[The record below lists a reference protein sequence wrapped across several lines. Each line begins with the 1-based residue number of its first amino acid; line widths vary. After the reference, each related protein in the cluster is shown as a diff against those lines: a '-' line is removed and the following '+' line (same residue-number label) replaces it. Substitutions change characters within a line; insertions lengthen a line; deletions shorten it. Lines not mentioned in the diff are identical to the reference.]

1 MKITPK
7 LKIGLRMQNLVFVV
21 LLLAIVG
28 ALAYLTRTYV
38 WQADWTAGGR
48 NSLTDASVK
57 LLKTLD
63 GPVTITAFARDNGQ
77 LRDAIRRF
85 IGKYQ
90 RADAKIALKF
100 VNPDTEPARVRDL
113 GITSNGELYVQ
124 YQGRSDKVSQLTEPA
139 LTNALLK
146 IARASA
152 SKVVFLTGHGERSPK
167 GHANFDYGQFAKALK
182 AKGFKVATLNLT
194 TTPKIPADTALLVIA
209 SPQANYLPG
218 EVKLI
223 QNYVAGGGNLLWL
236 HDPGPLH
243 GLAPLAKALDVHF
256 MKGTIVDA
264 TSRLFGVQDVRWLVL
279 AKYPPS
285 EITRHLDLE
294 TLIPGATAVQ
304 PDPDEKWRATPFLKS
319 RSLPRSWLESGKL
332 EGEIKFDKDAGDQ
345 GGPLDIGITL
355 ARPLAGLKQI
365 AESDGPVG
373 AAAGRD
379 HQKSRAALAP
389 TKDANTQGNTDPP
402 AKADPSQ
409 GDQRVVVI
417 GDGDFLANAYLG
429 NGGNLDLGLNI
440 FNWLSGNDNFIDIN
454 VPPAPDKHLVLSQVG
469 QSLLGAGFLIALPLL
484 LLLYGGLIWFRR
496 RRA

>member
-21 LLLAIVG
+21 LLLAIAG

-38 WQADWTAGGR
+38 WQADWTASGR
-48 NSLTDASVK
+48 NSLTNASVK

-63 GPVTITAFARDNGQ
+63 GPVTITAFARQNRQ

-90 RADAKIALKF
+90 RADSKVTLKF

-113 GITSNGELYVQ
+113 GISSNGELYVQ

-152 SKVVFLTGHGERSPK
+152 SKIVFLTGHGERSPK
-167 GHANFDYGQFAKALK
+167 GHANFDYGQFAKSLK

-194 TTPKIPADTALLVIA
+194 THPKIPADTALLVIA

-223 QNYVAGGGNLLWL
+223 QDYVAGGGNLLWM

-256 MKGTIVDA
+256 MNGTIVDA

-304 PDPDEKWRATPFLKS
+304 PGPHEKWRVTPFLKS

-332 EGEIKFDKDAGDQ
+332 EGAIKFDKDTGDR

-355 ARPLAGLKQI
+355 ARPLAALKKI
-365 AESDGPVG
+365 ATADT
-373 AAAGRD
+373 A
-379 HQKSRAALAP
+379 K
-389 TKDANTQGNTDPP
+389 KNKNDPST
-402 AKADPSQ
+402 KADPPH
-409 GDQRVVVI
+409 GDQRIVVM

-440 FNWLSGNDNFIDIN
+440 FSWLSGNDNFIDIN

>member
-21 LLLAIVG
+21 LLLAIAG

-90 RADAKIALKF
+90 RADSKITLKF

-194 TTPKIPADTALLVIA
+194 TSPKIPADTALLVIA

-223 QNYVAGGGNLLWL
+223 QDYVAGGGNLLWM

-285 EITRHLDLE
+285 EITRHLDIE

-304 PDPDEKWRATPFLKS
+304 PGPDEKWRATPFLKS

-355 ARPLAGLKQI
+355 ARPLAALKKV
-365 AESDGPVG
+365 AK
-373 AAAGRD
+373 AGT
-379 HQKSRAALAP
+379 A
-389 TKDANTQGNTDPP
+389 KDKKDPSAKADPP

-469 QSLLGAGFLIALPLL
+469 QSLLGGGFLIALPLL